1 MSGFILKA
9 QEDLGNQKKE
19 CEENEPI
26 LGDEA
31 KNATHFEDF
40 VRVNRRKD
48 KIIDSILPPKKCRLL
63 GITFVY
69 KQRNNWVEIEKKLQ
83 EQCPDTIPKDTL
95 RLLTTGQVK
104 EYLENSEKK
113 ANGSYVMEGDKD
125 LDFAIWNSEL
135 GGVLELLSWK
145 ARKGIISLAKEV
157 KEINRQRVSEKVIER
172 FSKWMPREV
181 AELLSEEEAAEMVQK
196 LKGTQN
202 IDSANEK
209 STAPMKQT
217 GVADLEPYQ
226 STPPED
232 SIREKK
238 ECEENGGDKKAMCTH
253 FEEFVRVNR
262 NKGKLIDSILPPK
275 KQRLIGIT
283 FVFKQRNN
291 WVEIEKKLQ
300 EKCPGAI
307 PKDTLRLLTTVQA
320 KEYLENS
327 EKKAN
332 GLYVMEA
339 AKEGDK
345 DLDFA
350 KWNSELGGVLE
361 LLRWKARR
369 GVISLAKEIQEI
381 NKQRVSEE
389 VIERFSEWIP
399 REVTELLS
407 EEEASEMVQKMK
419 DIQNMDAAGEKSI
432 APTKRTGG
440 ESQNDPGIPTK
451 KQCQ

>member
-1 MSGFILKA
+1 MSGLISKA
-9 QEDLGNQKKE
+9 QDDLGNQKKE
-19 CEENEPI
+19 CEEKEPI

-48 KIIDSILPPKKCRLL
+48 KLIDSILPPKKRRLI
-63 GITFVY
+63 GITFVF

-113 ANGSYVMEGDKD
+113 AKGS
-125 LDFAIWNSEL
+125 
-135 GGVLELLSWK
+135 
-145 ARKGIISLAKEV
+145 
-157 KEINRQRVSEKVIER
+157 
-172 FSKWMPREV
+172 
-181 AELLSEEEAAEMVQK
+181 
-196 LKGTQN
+196 
-202 IDSANEK
+202 
-209 STAPMKQT
+209 
-217 GVADLEPYQ
+217 
-226 STPPED
+226 
-232 SIREKK
+232 
-238 ECEENGGDKKAMCTH
+238 
-253 FEEFVRVNR
+253 
-262 NKGKLIDSILPPK
+262 
-275 KQRLIGIT
+275 
-283 FVFKQRNN
+283 
-291 WVEIEKKLQ
+291 
-300 EKCPGAI
+300 
-307 PKDTLRLLTTVQA
+307 
-320 KEYLENS
+320 
-327 EKKAN
+327 
-332 GLYVMEA
+332 YVMEA
-339 AKEGDK
+339 AKEGD
-345 DLDFA
+345 DFA

-361 LLRWKARR
+361 LLRWKARK

-432 APTKRTGG
+432 APTKRTGA
-440 ESQNDPGIPTK
+440 ESQNDPGIPKK